1 MMRCGGVVLPE
12 AVHTCLQ
19 LFTPG
24 CNCSDSF
31 RREGA
36 RSMRMGAELSVT
48 LVLGGGGGGCAAHAG
63 LLPRG
68 SLTLSRSL
76 PTWRGLKP
84 PLLPTC

>member
-36 RSMRMGAELSVT
+36 RSMRMGAEFSVT
-48 LVLGGGGGGCAAHAG
+48 LVLGREGEDVPHM
-63 LLPRG
+63 RG
-68 SLTLSRSL
+68 YFLGD
-76 PTWRGLKP
+76 P
-84 PLLPTC
+84 